1 MVAEIV
7 VPHSKAPKSGQE
19 ALQQFRAVT
28 IAHPHLLSARERL
41 MAILS
46 DAPRNSVVFV
56 MGPTGVGKSTLR
68 AKVESEISTTLAAQL
83 RNDCE
88 RLPVVSVEA
97 EAPDTG
103 NFSWRDHFK
112 RLLDT
117 MREPLIKYKLDRKG
131 SPWGPGRLP
140 VHFECGPRSSGA
152 EFQYSVEQA
161 MRFRRPV
168 AVLIDEA
175 QHLTK
180 MSSGRRLV
188 DQLDVIKSIANRA
201 ATPHV
206 MIGTYDLLA
215 FRNLNGQLSRRSL
228 DVHFGRYRA
237 DRPGEAAIFVNIVRS
252 FSAHLPLKIPD
263 DLTTNWEFLYER
275 SIGCVG
281 ILKDWLVQS
290 LAVMLR
296 RGAIHLERRDLEACA
311 LSVNQCE
318 KVLSECIEGEMR
330 LEESDESRLR
340 LRVRMGLHDA
350 GMAKTGQHRFSV
362 DEMPTQH
369 RRGVN
374 RRPGQRRAKRD
385 PIGIGA
391 VVHGF

>member
-1 MVAEIV
+1 MVAEIEA
-7 VPHSKAPKSGQE
+7 PPSKSSKLDHA

-28 IAHPHLLSARERL
+28 IAHPHLLAARERL

-83 RNDCE
+83 RNDFE

-117 MREPLIKYKLDRKG
+117 MREPQINYKLDRKG
-131 SPWGPGRLP
+131 KPWGRGRPP

-175 QHLTK
+175 QHLMK

-188 DQLDVIKSIANRA
+188 DQLDVIKSIANHA

-237 DRPGEAAIFVNIVRS
+237 DRPGEAAIFMNVVRS
-252 FSAHLPLKIPD
+252 FSAHLPLKTPD

-290 LAVMLR
+290 LSVMLR

-311 LSVNQCE
+311 LSVNQCD

-340 LRVRMGLHDA
+340 LRVRMGLYDA
-350 GMAKTGQHRFSV
+350 GTAKTGQHRSSV
-362 DEMPTQH
+362 DEIRTQH

-391 VVHGF
+391 VVHGV